1 MTIISRLPVLLLF
14 LSLFLSYVAC
24 AQERFDSIQS
34 QLQSI
39 SNENPGL
46 NQKVELN
53 VSDVSLAEFLNALAV
68 SNKLNI
74 SVDESLN
81 FSVSNN
87 FSNVTVIE
95 VIMFL
100 ARKHDLEVKLI
111 GSIINISKPKAP
123 TVITPAAKPKTF
135 TVQYDKA
142 KDLIDI
148 DVKKD
153 TLYTVAKE
161 ISKATGKNLIVP
173 QDMENTLISG
183 FIQNQNLSTALEML
197 AYANNLK
204 ATTTPEGV
212 FVFEKKEGDK
222 NGKDQGDKSFSNT
235 GSKKNS
241 KQLPGVE
248 LKIDKDLISLSA
260 YNIPIQDIITG
271 ISEKLNL
278 NYFIFS
284 DIKGNATLNIE
295 NSTYENLLTYL
306 LNETEYTFKK
316 EGEIYLIGNRASEG
330 LRGTK
335 VLQLKFRTV
344 DKILDFIP
352 AEMKKGVELK
362 IFPDQNSIIVSG
374 SQPRI
379 LEIENFIREVDR
391 VVPVVSIEVIVL
403 EVSNTSAVA
412 KGLTAGL
419 SETPVK
425 TEGTIFPGL
434 DLTISSGS
442 INAVLDKIGGIG
454 SLVLGRVSP
463 NFYVSLQLLETNG
476 MLKVRSTPKLSTLN
490 GHEASL
496 SIGKTE
502 YYLEVQNTVV
512 GTQNPQNIT
521 AQTYKAVN
529 ADLSLSI
536 NPIVSGDEQITLD
549 IKVKQST
556 FTARISPTAP
566 PGTVTRDFQSLIRI
580 KNDEMIMLGGLE
592 ENSSND
598 SGKGFPGL
606 ARVPVLKW
614 LFSNRNKERK
624 KSKLVILVRPT
635 VLY

>member
-1 MTIISRLPVLLLF
+1 MRDYSFRGILLLLLCF
-14 LSLFLSYVAC
+14 TVLINKSF
-24 AQERFDSIQS
+24 AQERFDSIQR
-34 QLQSI
+34 QLAFI
-39 SNENPGL
+39 ANENPGL

-53 VSDVSLAEFLNALAV
+53 ISDISLSEFLNALAV

-74 SVDESLN
+74 SVDETLN
-81 FSVSNN
+81 FPVTNN
-87 FSNVTVIE
+87 FSNVTVTD
-95 VIMFL
+95 VIIFL
-100 ARKHDLEVKLI
+100 AKKYDLEVKLI
-111 GSIINISKPKAP
+111 GSIITISKPKIQLPVVQA
-123 TVITPAAKPKTF
+123 TKPKTLGI
-135 TVQYDKA
+135 QYDKA
-142 KDLIDI
+142 SDFLNLDL
-148 DVKKD
+148 KKD
-153 TLYTVAKE
+153 SLYSVAKE
-161 ISKATGKNLIVP
+161 ITKASGKNIIVP
-173 QDMENTLISG
+173 QDLEYSLVSG
-183 FIQNQNLSTALEML
+183 FIQNQPLAIALEML
-197 AYANNLK
+197 AFANNLK
-204 ATTTPEGV
+204 VSNTPEGV
-212 FVFEKKEGDK
+212 FLFDKKDGDK
-222 NGKDQGDKSFSNT
+222 SQQGDKSFNT
-235 GSKKNS
+235 LGSKKNG
-241 KQLPGVE
+241 KVAGV
-248 LKIDKDLISLSA
+248 DLQINKGLINLNT
-260 YNIPIQDIITG
+260 YNIPIQDIIAG
-271 ISEKLNL
+271 ISDKLNL

-284 DIKGNATLNIE
+284 EIKGNATLSIE
-295 NSTYENLLTYL
+295 NSTFDNLLTYL
-306 LNETEYTFKK
+306 LNGTEYTFKK
-316 EGEIYLIGNRASEG
+316 EGEIYLIGDRNSEG
-330 LRGTK
+330 LRATK

-344 DKILDFIP
+344 DKVLDFIP
-352 AEMKKGVELK
+352 AELKKGVELK
-362 IFPDQNSIIVSG
+362 VFTDLNSVIISG
-374 SQPRI
+374 SQPKI
-379 LEIENFIREVDR
+379 TEIENFVRDIDR

-403 EVSNTSAVA
+403 EVSNTSAVS

-463 NFYVSLQLLETNG
+463 NFYVTLQLLETNG
-476 MLKVRSTPKLSTLN
+476 ALKVRSTPRLSTLN
-490 GHEASL
+490 GHEANL

-502 YYLEVQNTVV
+502 YYLETQNSVV

-521 AQTYKAVN
+521 TQTYKSVN

-566 PGTVTRDFQSLIRI
+566 PGNVTRDFQSLIRI

-592 ENSSND
+592 ENSTND
-598 SGKGFPGL
+598 TGKGIPGL

-614 LFSNRNKERK
+614 IFSNRNKERK

>member
-1 MTIISRLPVLLLF
+1 MTIISRFPVLLLF
-14 LSLFLSYVAC
+14 LSLFFSYVAC

-100 ARKHDLEVKLI
+100 ARKHDLDVKLI
-111 GSIINISKPKAP
+111 GSIINISKPKTPTALAP
-123 TVITPAAKPKTF
+123 VAKPKTF
-135 TVQYDKA
+135 IVQYDKV

-153 TLYTVAKE
+153 TLYAVAKE

-173 QDMENTLISG
+173 QDLENTLISG
-183 FIQNQNLSTALEML
+183 FIQNQNLSSAIEML

-204 ATTTPEGV
+204 TTLTPEGV

-222 NGKDQGDKSFSNT
+222 NSKDQGDKSFGNT
-235 GSKKNS
+235 GSKKNG
-241 KQLPGVE
+241 KQFPGVE
-248 LKIDKDLISLSA
+248 LKIDKDLISLNA

>member
-14 LSLFLSYVAC
+14 LSLFFSHVAC

-100 ARKHDLEVKLI
+100 ARKHDLDVKLI
-111 GSIINISKPKAP
+111 GSIINISKPKTP
-123 TVITPAAKPKTF
+123 TVLAPAAKPKTF
-135 TVQYDKA
+135 TVLYDKA

-153 TLYTVAKE
+153 TLYSVAKE

-173 QDMENTLISG
+173 QDLENTLISG

-204 ATTTPEGV
+204 AITTPEGV

-222 NGKDQGDKSFSNT
+222 NGKDQGDKSFNNT

-442 INAVLDKIGGIG
+442 INSVLDKIGGIG

>member
-1 MTIISRLPVLLLF
+1 MTIINRFPVLLLF

-148 DVKKD
+148 DLKKD
-153 TLYTVAKE
+153 TLYSVAKE

-173 QDMENTLISG
+173 QDLENTLVSG

-284 DIKGNATLNIE
+284 DIKGYATLNIE

>member
-148 DVKKD
+148 DLKKD
-153 TLYTVAKE
+153 TLYSVAKE

-284 DIKGNATLNIE
+284 DIKGYATLNIE

>member
-1 MTIISRLPVLLLF
+1 MTFKSRIAALYIVCLLL
-14 LSLFLSYVAC
+14 LCDKVAG
-24 AQERFDSIQS
+24 QERFDSIQS
-34 QLQSI
+34 QLNAI
-39 SNENPGL
+39 ANENPGL

-53 VSDVSLAEFLNALAV
+53 VSDLSMSDFLNALAI

-81 FSVSNN
+81 FSIVNN
-87 FSNVTVIE
+87 FSNVTVID

-100 ARKHDLEVKLI
+100 ARKYDLDVKLI
-111 GSIINISKPKAP
+111 GSIISISKPKTP
-123 TVITPAAKPKTF
+123 TTVIQPLKPKSF
-135 TVQYDKA
+135 TIQYDNT
-142 KDLIDI
+142 KDQLNVDL
-148 DVKKD
+148 KKD
-153 TLYTVAKE
+153 TLYAVARE
-161 ISKATGKNLIVP
+161 ITKATGKNLIIP
-173 QDMENTLISG
+173 QDLENVLVSG
-183 FIQNQNLSTALEML
+183 FIQNQSLSSALEML
-197 AYANNLK
+197 AFANNLRVSS
-204 ATTTPEGV
+204 TPDGV
-212 FVFEKKEGDK
+212 FVFEKKESEKGQK
-222 NGKDQGDKSFSNT
+222 EQGDKSFNSM
-235 GSKKNS
+235 GQKKNG
-241 KQLPGVE
+241 KQIPGVE
-248 LKIDKDLISLSA
+248 LKIEKDLISLNTF
-260 YNIPIQDIITG
+260 NIPIQDIITG

-316 EGEIYLIGNRASEG
+316 EGNIYLIGNRASEG
-330 LRGTK
+330 LRATK

-379 LEIENFIREVDR
+379 LEIENFIRDVDR

-403 EVSNTSAVA
+403 EVSNTSAVT

-463 NFYVSLQLLETNG
+463 NFYVTLQLLETNG

-490 GHEASL
+490 GHEATL

-502 YYLEVQNTVV
+502 YYLETQNSVV

-521 AQTYKAVN
+521 TQTYKSVN

-536 NPIVSGDEQITLD
+536 NPIVSGDEQITMD

-556 FTARISPTAP
+556 FTARIAPTAP
-566 PGTVTRDFQSLIRI
+566 PGNVTRDFQSLIRI